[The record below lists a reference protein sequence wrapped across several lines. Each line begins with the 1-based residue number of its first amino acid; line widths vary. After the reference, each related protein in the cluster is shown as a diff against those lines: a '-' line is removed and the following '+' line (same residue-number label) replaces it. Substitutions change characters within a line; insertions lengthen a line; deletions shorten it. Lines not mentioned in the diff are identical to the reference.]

1 MTGVKF
7 PRNVSSAGKKKLSKP
22 SSITPSSAGLVKLNP
37 KVSFNIQGQINKLT
51 YITKIQDNMNTYYMA
66 LKCSIADIVVHCVM
80 DMLVFN
86 KKTIAQGQGLL

>member
-1 MTGVKF
+1 MFQVQ
-7 PRNVSSAGKKKLSKP
+7 AKKKLSKP
-22 SSITPSSAGLVKLNP
+22 SPVTVTPSSAGLVKLNP